1 MKYLIMFAVVLAL
14 FGADVGF
21 ALVAPEPPPVSRKNL
36 DGSGTRAEAS
46 SQLPEGPYPCCI
58 PEPPMGIEGPDCR

>member
-1 MKYLIMFAVVLAL
+1 
-14 FGADVGF
+14 VGF